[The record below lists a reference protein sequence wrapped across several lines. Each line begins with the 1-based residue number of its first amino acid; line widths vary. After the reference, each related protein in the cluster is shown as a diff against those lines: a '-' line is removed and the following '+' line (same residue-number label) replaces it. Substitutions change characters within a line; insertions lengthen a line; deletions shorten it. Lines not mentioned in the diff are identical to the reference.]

1 MSTTDIRVH
10 SGIGIDLNTHA
21 LLFLSLTSD
30 SIFKV
35 GVGIN
40 YWDDPKGLI
49 QILTDDIVYDYV
61 DYFFIINGRYKGRRD
76 APVNH
81 PNYLSDLMGIYDKL
95 IVTNMDDYTQIEKR
109 NMYWKHAGT
118 SSMDYMI
125 VCDSDEYIK
134 IKPDTLNCLLQTIQ
148 DRPEQCYPVEQV
160 MEGGMTMTR
169 PRLFKAPFDFGHVES
184 DKDNTIS
191 HGSLYNGDGVEI
203 INQQYEWFK
212 DHPKCQIN
220 SENQAGVPGIE
231 LYHDKTYRTRERV
244 IADRVYYDEN
254 PNR

>member
-1 MSTTDIRVH
+1 MD
-10 SGIGIDLNTHA
+10 G
-21 LLFLSLTSD
+21 
-30 SIFKV
+30 FK
-35 GVGIN
+35 
-40 YWDDPKGLI
+40 
-49 QILTDDIVYDYV
+49 QIY
-61 DYFFIINGRYKGRRD
+61 
-76 APVNH
+76 
-81 PNYLSDLMGIYDKL
+81 
-95 IVTNMDDYTQIEKR
+95 KR
-109 NMYWKHAGT
+109 NRYWEMANLFE
-118 SSMDYMI
+118 MDYMI

-134 IKPDTLNCLLQTIQ
+134 INPEVLNHSLRKIQ

-160 MEGGMTMTR
+160 MEGVMTMTR

-203 INQQYEWFK
+203 INQMYAWFK
-212 DHPKCQIN
+212 DHPKNHPN
-220 SENQAGVPGIE
+220 SEGQAGVPGIE

>member
-1 MSTTDIRVH
+1 VEIVEKMSD
-10 SGIGIDLNTHA
+10 
-21 LLFLSLTSD
+21 
-30 SIFKV
+30 FKV

-40 YWDDPKGLI
+40 YWDDQDGLVK
-49 QILTDDIVYDYV
+49 ILTDDTVYDYV
-61 DYFFIINGRYKGRRD
+61 DKFFIIDGRYDGRKD
-76 APVNH
+76 SPVGH
-81 PNYLSDLMGIYDKL
+81 PAFLADLKSIYSKIEVID
-95 IVTNMDDYTQIEKR
+95 MDGFKQIYKR
-109 NMYWKHAGT
+109 NRYWEMANLFE
-118 SSMDYMI
+118 MDYMI

-134 IKPDTLNCLLQTIQ
+134 INPEVLNHSLRKIQ

-160 MEGGMTMTR
+160 MEGVMTMTR